1 MGIDEK
7 TKTDFHS
14 PYGCSKGAADQ
25 YVRDY
30 SRMYNINS
38 YVVRQSCIYGS
49 NQLGIEDQGWLAWLV
64 IATVLG
70 KKITIFGDGKQVR
83 DLLYIDDLNRLFETL
98 INNKKQNVE
107 RVYNVGGGYNF
118 SLSILELLDI
128 LEKILGKK
136 IKVNFSKWR
145 MGDQK
150 VYISNNLRLKKNFGW
165 EPLISPKIGIKKLI
179 SWVYDNKKLISQVLA

>member
-1 MGIDEK
+1 M
-7 TKTDFHS
+7 
-14 PYGCSKGAADQ
+14 
-25 YVRDY
+25 
-30 SRMYNINS
+30 
-38 YVVRQSCIYGS
+38 
-49 NQLGIEDQGWLAWLV
+49 
-64 IATVLG
+64 
-70 KKITIFGDGKQVR
+70 
-83 DLLYIDDLNRLFETL
+83 YIDDLNRLFETL

-150 VYISNNLRLKKNFGW
+150 VYISNNLRLKKIFGW
-165 EPLISPKIGIKKLI
+165 EPLISPKVGIKKLM